1 MMQRKSMGGPGFK
14 DFELFNL
21 AMLARQAWRLLQNP
35 ESLSARL
42 LKIIYYPNSSIVQAN
57 LGGHPSL
64 IWMAIIEGRDTLKLG
79 LIRRIGNGTSTKIWD
94 DTWLPRGEM
103 LRPYGCPVP
112 DPPDACI

>member
-64 IWMAIIEGRDTLKLG
+64 IWRAIIEGRDTLKLG

-94 DTWLPRGEM
+94 DTWLPRDEM